1 MDPNDNQIPGGRRQ
15 AQVFGQAAQVTAAE
29 FAAKFQSKREVY
41 RFLATEVNAY
51 LPPFENVTVWHLR
64 DIQSGTKKRIS
75 CDQAKHI
82 NVPQFEGLS
91 IKDIQA
97 FASAYPQLARYFPIE
112 KEMEKLPRQYIANL
126 IYTVVGKPFAKW
138 VEAQM
143 RKRNEKL
150 KADQDM
156 MIDMDPEI
164 AAIFA
169 KSTSVSGKYHH
180 LRAQLASSI
189 INLL

>member
-75 CDQAKHI
+75 SDQAKHI

-91 IKDIQA
+91 IKDMQA
-97 FASAYPQLARYFPIE
+97 FATAYPQLARYFPIE
-112 KEMEKLPRQYIANL
+112 KEMEKLPRQYIANV
-126 IYTVVGKPFAKW
+126 IYTIVGNPFAKW
-138 VEAQM
+138 VESQM
-143 RKRNEKL
+143 RKRNDKI
-150 KADQDM
+150 KAEQDM

-164 AAIFA
+164 AEIFKA
-169 KSTSVSGKYHH
+169 SQSVSGKFHFLSTFLVH
-180 LRAQLASSI
+180 SSI
-189 INLL
+189 LNL

>member
-15 AQVFGQAAQVTAAE
+15 AQVFGQPAQVTAAE

-75 CDQAKHI
+75 SDQAKHI
-82 NVPQFEGLS
+82 NVPQFEGLA
-91 IKDIQA
+91 IKDIQT
-97 FASAYPQLARYFPIE
+97 FASAYPQLARYFPVE
-112 KEMEKLPRQYIANL
+112 KEMEKLPRQYIANV
-126 IYTVVGKPFAKW
+126 IYTIVGNPFAKW
-138 VEAQM
+138 VESQM
-143 RKRNEKL
+143 RKRNDKI
-150 KADQDM
+150 KAEQDM

-164 AAIFA
+164 AEIFKA
-169 KSTSVSGKYHH
+169 SQSVSGKFHFLSTFLVH
-180 LRAQLASSI
+180 SSI
-189 INLL
+189 LNL